1 MTRAPDGGDGTSPD
15 GAVPEAGV
23 PEVVIERGTQR
34 WTEEVRASHKR
45 VVKPAAT
52 TASRSSEGPPPM
64 PAPGPPLGRSPVRA
78 DQHMERL
85 MRAVPPSQDTSA
97 PLGETVLPLSAPLPL
112 EEGPRGWLVGWAVT
126 GGALVG
132 LIYWFAQSG
141 AEISHPLVA
150 SVSGE
155 MGNLAPAVSF
165 AAVADGLAGSPAN
178 VEGRQEPGGLRVA
191 PPGTSPEAEAA
202 FSSLPIGAADLPP
215 VGGIGHSGIHV
226 DRIATG
232 ARYERGGHCADVKR
246 VYSISARERVNVCIR
261 VVHPREKEDVTIY
274 WEKDGGTMRRSQIPI
289 VPMHAYRTRAYLVLR
304 REYVGDWTVRVHSAD
319 GVELAQDSFRVV
331 E

>member
-1 MTRAPDGGDGTSPD
+1 MTRAPDGDDGTRPD
-15 GAVPEAGV
+15 GAVPDAGV
-23 PEVVIERGTQR
+23 PEVVVERGTQR

-45 VVKPAAT
+45 VVTPVAKTRSP
-52 TASRSSEGPPPM
+52 SREAHSSTSPPGLTR
-64 PAPGPPLGRSPVRA
+64 ARSPVPA
-78 DQHMERL
+78 DQHMDRL
-85 MRAVPPSQDTSA
+85 MQAVPPSQDTSA
-97 PLGETVLPLSAPLPL
+97 PLGETVLPLSAPIPL
-112 EEGPRGWLVGWAVT
+112 EEGPRNWLLGWAVT

-132 LIYWFAQSG
+132 LIYWVVQSG

-155 MGNLAPAVSF
+155 MGDLSQEVSF
-165 AAVADGLAGSPAN
+165 ATAAEGLAGSPELA
-178 VEGRQEPGGLRVA
+178 EGPTESTGLRVA

-232 ARYERGGHCADVKR
+232 ARYERGGHCAEVKR

-261 VVHPREKEDVTIY
+261 VVHPREKEDVTIH

-289 VPMHAYRTRAYLVLR
+289 VPMHAYRTRAYLALR
-304 REYVGDWTVRVHSAD
+304 REYVGNWTVRVHSAD
-319 GVELAQDSFRVV
+319 GVELAHDSFKVV